1 MLPFAWLETMT
12 KPRNIYLLV
21 LPRVHLLDLAAPA
34 QIFAHEVF
42 AGQVAIHYVSAESE
56 VYSHQGLHLS
66 QLVPLPAQI
75 DSDDWVL
82 IIGSGQLYKYLDE
95 PVSKLITVWLAQAVK
110 QCALIAGICSGT
122 LLAAKAGILEG
133 KRCTTHHNLIPY
145 LKTIEPKAL
154 VQEDCIFVCDG
165 TVWTSAGITTSMDL
179 CLHLVSEYWGYEV
192 ATVLSRDLVL
202 YQRRSGHEAQL
213 SFWLQHRNHMQS
225 RVHRLQDLVMASPGH
240 LWTVKALAEKV
251 HLSERQLRRI
261 FQSATGHSLQDYLQL
276 AKLELAQR
284 LLEQTTLS
292 LEDIA
297 SRCGFSAER
306 SLRRT
311 WGRWR
316 PQTPVE
322 YRRSKTDERGIHP
335 E

>member
-1 MLPFAWLETMT
+1 MI

-42 AGQVAIHYVSAESE
+42 EGQVAVRYIAPEPE
-56 VYSHQGLHLS
+56 VHSHQGLHLS
-66 QLVPLPAQI
+66 QLAPLPEYI
-75 DSDDWVL
+75 DADDWVL
-82 IIGSGQLYKYLDE
+82 IIGSGHLYKYLDE
-95 PVSKLITVWLAQAVK
+95 PVSKLITAWLAQAAT
-110 QCALIAGICSGT
+110 QCGLIAGICSGT
-122 LLAAKAGILEG
+122 LLAAQAGILDG
-133 KRCTTHHNLIPY
+133 KRCTTHHHLIPY
-145 LKTIEPKAL
+145 LKDIAPKAT
-154 VQEDCIFVCDG
+154 VQEDCIFVSDG
-165 TVWTSAGITTSMDL
+165 PIWTSAGITTSMDL
-179 CLHLVSEYWGYEV
+179 CLHLVSEYWGHEI
-192 ATVLSRDLVL
+192 ATTLARDLVL

-225 RVHRLQDLVMASPGH
+225 RVHRLQDLVMESPGH
-240 LWTVKALAEKV
+240 PWTVTELAEKV

-261 FQSATGHSLQDYLQL
+261 FQNATGHSLQDYLQL

-297 SRCGFSAER
+297 ERCGFSAER

-311 WGRWR
+311 WSRWR
-316 PQTPVE
+316 PQTPAE
-322 YRRSKTDERGIHP
+322 YRRSEGIAREH
-335 E
+335 